1 MEKPTRLAL
10 LKEIAEF
17 LNEETEIYSM
27 MQGALRLLING
38 SDFSTGWIFYID
50 EEGHHDLVSSVDL
63 PEALSKNHCYYLTNG
78 SCWCVQA
85 YQNHKLTKASNI
97 INCSRINLA
106 KHAYDKETNHITHH
120 ATVPL
125 QSGSERFGLL
135 NVASPN
141 KEHYSEEDLEL
152 LESVAF
158 QIGSAI
164 KRIQLTNKEKENAKI
179 NERNRLARDL
189 HDSVNQMLFSL
200 KLTAHA
206 AKGITTDE
214 QAQRAFKTIEETSQ
228 NAVNEMRALIWQLKP
243 VGLEQGLIHA
253 LHYYSKMLGLDLKVT
268 INGLIDLSNDIE
280 ENVYRIIQEAMNNVI
295 KHAKT
300 NKVYLDLSQNVD
312 YLEVDIRDNGQGF
325 DTQSIN
331 TFLFNGLKNIKQRT
345 QYLNGKVTI
354 ESKINQGTRI
364 YIKIPL
370 KLKEHPYA

>member
-1 MEKPTRLAL
+1 MEQRTRLAL

-17 LNEETEIYSM
+17 LNEETEMYIM
-27 MQGALRLLING
+27 TQGALKYLIEG
-38 SDFSTGWIFYID
+38 SNFTTGWIFFINSVG
-50 EEGHHDLVSSVDL
+50 EHELVSHVAL
-63 PEALSKNHCYYLTNG
+63 PQSLTADHCHYIKDG
-78 SCWCVQA
+78 SCWCVKAFNQRR
-85 YQNHKLTKASNI
+85 LMKASNI
-97 INCSRINLA
+97 VNCSRINLA
-106 KHAYDKETNHITHH
+106 SKAFPSQNDNITHH

-125 QSGSERFGLL
+125 KSGQEQFGIL

-141 KEHYSEEDLEL
+141 TEIYSDEDLEL

-158 QIGSAI
+158 QLGSAI
-164 KRIQLTNKEKENAKI
+164 KRIYLTDREKEAAKI